1 MKKEKGLINLLLTLI
16 TIILIFIVIFFGYL
30 VYIDYFGDATL
41 VIGEAG
47 YPIIEN
53 TNVSQREDNNEP
65 IGEIDISDTS
75 IQQDNSFSENFFY
88 SQLSDSAK
96 LIYTELYK
104 NKENLK
110 TGTFTVQFGD
120 SFKDILSQE
129 NGSDKLKEEYQSA
142 IEAFTYEN
150 PDVFYLDV
158 TKMYINIEMIKRL
171 FTTKYNVYINSY
183 QDPNYLAEP
192 FYSKENVDKCQA
204 EIESVRDEILAKI
217 EGKNVIEKIRYIH
230 NYLIDNI
237 EYEQS
242 IQKDNIYNIYGALV
256 QHESVCEGYAK
267 ACQYLLDSAGIEN
280 IIVTGTAT
288 NNNGETENH
297 AWNYVKIN
305 DAWYALDVT
314 WDDPI
319 IIGGGNL
326 SDEIRYQ
333 YFLKGSNTMNKNHY
347 VSNKFTDNGKE
358 FNLPKLSPIDYRY

>member
-1 MKKEKGLINLLLTLI
+1 MRKEKGFINLLLSLI
-16 TIILIFIVIFFGYL
+16 TIILLLVVIFFGYL
-30 VYIDYFGDATL
+30 VYVDYFGEATI

-53 TNVSQREDNNEP
+53 SNVSEREENEEP
-65 IGEIDISDTS
+65 IGNIDISNTS
-75 IQQDNSFSENFFY
+75 QQDNTYSDNFFY

-110 TGTFTVQFGD
+110 TGTYTVQFGD
-120 SFKDILSQE
+120 AFKDILSQE

-183 QDPNYLAEP
+183 QDSNYLAEP
-192 FYSKENVDKCQA
+192 FYSKENIDECQA
-204 EIESVRDEILAKI
+204 QIESVRDNILSNI
-217 EGKNVIEKIRYIH
+217 EGKSTVDKIRYIH

-237 EYEQS
+237 QYDQT
-242 IQKDNIYNIYGALV
+242 IQKDNIYNIYRALV
-256 QHESVCEGYAK
+256 QHVSVCEGYAK
-267 ACQYLLDSAGIEN
+267 ALQYLLSSAGIEN
-280 IIVTGTAT
+280 VIVTGIAT

-297 AWNYVKIN
+297 AWNYVKIGS
-305 DAWYALDVT
+305 AWYALDVT

-319 IIGGGNL
+319 IIGGGKIN
-326 SDEIRYQ
+326 DKIRYQ
-333 YFLKGSNTMNKNHY
+333 YFLKGSRTMDENHY
-347 VSNKFTDNGKE
+347 LSNQFTENGME
-358 FNLPKLSPIDYRY
+358 FEFPKLSITDYNI

>member
-1 MKKEKGLINLLLTLI
+1 MRKEKGFINLLLSLI
-16 TIILIFIVIFFGYL
+16 TIILLLVVIFFGYL
-30 VYIDYFGDATL
+30 VYVDYFGEATI

-53 TNVSQREDNNEP
+53 SNVSEREENEEP
-65 IGEIDISDTS
+65 IGNIDISNTS
-75 IQQDNSFSENFFY
+75 QQDNTYSDNFFY

-110 TGTFTVQFGD
+110 TGTYTVQFGD
-120 SFKDILSQE
+120 AFKDILSQE

-183 QDPNYLAEP
+183 QDSNYLAEP
-192 FYSKENVDKCQA
+192 FYSKENIDECQA
-204 EIESVRDEILAKI
+204 QIESVRDNILSNI
-217 EGKNVIEKIRYIH
+217 EGKSTVDKIRYIH

-237 EYEQS
+237 QYDQTV
-242 IQKDNIYNIYGALV
+242 QKDNIYNIYGALV
-256 QHESVCEGYAK
+256 LKEGVCEGYAK
-267 ACQYLLDSAGIEN
+267 ALQYLLSSAGIEN

-297 AWNYVKIN
+297 AWNYVKIGN
-305 DAWYALDVT
+305 AWYALDVT

-319 IIGGGNL
+319 IIGGGKIN
-326 SDEIRYQ
+326 DKIRYQ
-333 YFLKGSNTMNKNHY
+333 YFLKGSRTMDENHY
-347 VSNKFTDNGKE
+347 LSNQFTENGME
-358 FNLPKLSPIDYRY
+358 FEFPKLSITDYNI

>member
-1 MKKEKGLINLLLTLI
+1 MRKEKGFINLLLSLI
-16 TIILIFIVIFFGYL
+16 TIILLLVVIFFGYL
-30 VYIDYFGDATL
+30 VYVDYFGEATI

-53 TNVSQREDNNEP
+53 SNVSEREENEEP
-65 IGEIDISDTS
+65 IGNIDISNTS
-75 IQQDNSFSENFFY
+75 QQDNTYSDNFFY

-110 TGTFTVQFGD
+110 TGTYTVQFGD
-120 SFKDILSQE
+120 AFKDILSQE

-183 QDPNYLAEP
+183 QDSNYLAEP
-192 FYSKENVDKCQA
+192 FYSKENIDECQA
-204 EIESVRDEILAKI
+204 QIESVRDNILSNI
-217 EGKNVIEKIRYIH
+217 EGKSTVDKIRYIH
-230 NYLIDNI
+230 NYLIDNVQ
-237 EYEQS
+237 YDQTV
-242 IQKDNIYNIYGALV
+242 QKDNIYNIYGALV
-256 QHESVCEGYAK
+256 LKEGVCEGYAK
-267 ACQYLLDSAGIEN
+267 ALQYLLSSAGIEN

-297 AWNYVKIN
+297 AWNYVKIGS
-305 DAWYALDVT
+305 AWYALDVT

-319 IIGGGNL
+319 IIGGGKIN
-326 SDEIRYQ
+326 DKIRYQ
-333 YFLKGSNTMNKNHY
+333 YFLKGSRTMDENHY
-347 VSNKFTDNGKE
+347 LSNQFTENGME
-358 FNLPKLSPIDYRY
+358 FEFPKLSITDYNI

>member
-1 MKKEKGLINLLLTLI
+1 MRKEKGFINLLLSLI
-16 TIILIFIVIFFGYL
+16 TIILLLVVIFFGYL
-30 VYIDYFGDATL
+30 VYVDYFGEATI

-53 TNVSQREDNNEP
+53 SNVSEREENEEP
-65 IGEIDISDTS
+65 IGNIDISNTS
-75 IQQDNSFSENFFY
+75 QQDNTYSDNFFY

-110 TGTFTVQFGD
+110 TGTYTVQFGD
-120 SFKDILSQE
+120 AFKDILSQE

-183 QDPNYLAEP
+183 QDSNYLAEP
-192 FYSKENVDKCQA
+192 FYSKENIDECQA
-204 EIESVRDEILAKI
+204 QIESVRDNILSNI
-217 EGKNVIEKIRYIH
+217 EGKSTVDKIRYIH

-237 EYEQS
+237 QYDQT

-256 QHESVCEGYAK
+256 QHVSVCEGYAK
-267 ACQYLLDSAGIEN
+267 ALQYLLSSAGIEN
-280 IIVTGTAT
+280 VIVTGIAT

-297 AWNYVKIN
+297 AWNYVKIGN
-305 DAWYALDVT
+305 AWYALDVT

-319 IIGGGNL
+319 IIGGGKIN
-326 SDEIRYQ
+326 DKIRYQ
-333 YFLKGSNTMNKNHY
+333 YFLKGSRTMDENHY
-347 VSNKFTDNGKE
+347 LSNQFTENGME
-358 FNLPKLSPIDYRY
+358 FEFPKLSITDYNI

>member
-1 MKKEKGLINLLLTLI
+1 MRKEKGFINLLLSLI
-16 TIILIFIVIFFGYL
+16 TIILLLVVIFFGYL
-30 VYIDYFGDATL
+30 VYVDYFGEATI

-53 TNVSQREDNNEP
+53 SNVSEREENEEP
-65 IGEIDISDTS
+65 IGNIDISNTS
-75 IQQDNSFSENFFY
+75 QQDNTYSDNFFY

-110 TGTFTVQFGD
+110 TGTYTVQFGD
-120 SFKDILSQE
+120 AFKDILSQE

-183 QDPNYLAEP
+183 QDSNYLAEP
-192 FYSKENVDKCQA
+192 FYSKENIDECQA
-204 EIESVRDEILAKI
+204 QIESVRDNILSNI
-217 EGKNVIEKIRYIH
+217 EGKSTVDKIRYIH
-230 NYLIDNI
+230 NYLIDNVQ
-237 EYEQS
+237 YDQTV
-242 IQKDNIYNIYGALV
+242 QKDNIYNIYGALV
-256 QHESVCEGYAK
+256 LKEGVCEGYAK
-267 ACQYLLDSAGIEN
+267 ALQYLLSSAGIEN

-297 AWNYVKIN
+297 AWNYVKIGN
-305 DAWYALDVT
+305 AWYALDVT

-319 IIGGGNL
+319 IIGGGKIN
-326 SDEIRYQ
+326 DKIRYQ
-333 YFLKGSNTMNKNHY
+333 YFLKGSRTMDENHY
-347 VSNKFTDNGKE
+347 LSNQFTENGME
-358 FNLPKLSPIDYRY
+358 FEFPKLSITDYNI

>member
-1 MKKEKGLINLLLTLI
+1 MRKEKGFINLLLSLI
-16 TIILIFIVIFFGYL
+16 TIILLLVVIFFGYL
-30 VYIDYFGDATL
+30 VYVDYFGEATI

-53 TNVSQREDNNEP
+53 SNVSEREENEEP
-65 IGEIDISDTS
+65 IGNIDISNTS
-75 IQQDNSFSENFFY
+75 QQDNTYSDNFFY

-110 TGTFTVQFGD
+110 TGTYTVQFGD
-120 SFKDILSQE
+120 AFKDILSQE

-183 QDPNYLAEP
+183 QDSNYLAEP
-192 FYSKENVDKCQA
+192 FYSKENIDECQA
-204 EIESVRDEILAKI
+204 QIESVRDNILSNI
-217 EGKNVIEKIRYIH
+217 EGKSTVDKIRYIH
-230 NYLIDNI
+230 NYLIDNVQ
-237 EYEQS
+237 YDQTV
-242 IQKDNIYNIYGALV
+242 QKDNIYNIYGALV
-256 QHESVCEGYAK
+256 LKEGVCEGYAK
-267 ACQYLLDSAGIEN
+267 ALQYLLSSAGIEN
-280 IIVTGTAT
+280 VIVTGIAT

-297 AWNYVKIN
+297 AWNYVKIGS
-305 DAWYALDVT
+305 AWYALDVT

-319 IIGGGNL
+319 IIGGGKIN
-326 SDEIRYQ
+326 DKIRYQ
-333 YFLKGSNTMNKNHY
+333 YFLKGSRTMDENHY
-347 VSNKFTDNGKE
+347 LSNQFTENGME
-358 FNLPKLSPIDYRY
+358 FEFPKLSITDYNI

>member
-1 MKKEKGLINLLLTLI
+1 MRKEKGFINLLLSLI
-16 TIILIFIVIFFGYL
+16 TIILLLVVIFFGYL
-30 VYIDYFGDATL
+30 VYVDYFGEATI

-53 TNVSQREDNNEP
+53 SNVSEREENEEP
-65 IGEIDISDTS
+65 IGNIDISNTS
-75 IQQDNSFSENFFY
+75 QQDNTYSDNFFY

-110 TGTFTVQFGD
+110 TGTYTVQFGD
-120 SFKDILSQE
+120 AFKDILSQE

-183 QDPNYLAEP
+183 QDSNYLAEP
-192 FYSKENVDKCQA
+192 FYSKENIDECQA
-204 EIESVRDEILAKI
+204 QIEIVRDKILSNI
-217 EGKNVIEKIRYIH
+217 EGKSTVDKIRYIH
-230 NYLIDNI
+230 NYLIDNVQ
-237 EYEQS
+237 YDQTV
-242 IQKDNIYNIYGALV
+242 QKDNIYNIYGALV
-256 QHESVCEGYAK
+256 LKEGVCEGYAK
-267 ACQYLLDSAGIEN
+267 ALQYLLSSAGIEN

-297 AWNYVKIN
+297 AWNYVKIGN
-305 DAWYALDVT
+305 AWYALDVT

-319 IIGGGNL
+319 IIGGGKIN
-326 SDEIRYQ
+326 DKIRYQ
-333 YFLKGSNTMNKNHY
+333 YFLKGSRTMDENHY
-347 VSNKFTDNGKE
+347 LSNQFTENGME
-358 FNLPKLSPIDYRY
+358 FEFPKLSITDYNI

>member
-1 MKKEKGLINLLLTLI
+1 MRKEKGFINLLLSLI
-16 TIILIFIVIFFGYL
+16 TIILLLVVIFFGYL
-30 VYIDYFGDATL
+30 VYVDYFGEATI

-53 TNVSQREDNNEP
+53 SNVSEREENEEP
-65 IGEIDISDTS
+65 IGNIDISNTS
-75 IQQDNSFSENFFY
+75 QQDNTYSDNFFY

-110 TGTFTVQFGD
+110 TGTYTVQFGD
-120 SFKDILSQE
+120 AFKDILSQE

-183 QDPNYLAEP
+183 QDSNYLAEP
-192 FYSKENVDKCQA
+192 FYSKENIDECQA
-204 EIESVRDEILAKI
+204 QIESVRDNILSNI
-217 EGKNVIEKIRYIH
+217 EGKSTVDKIRYIH

-237 EYEQS
+237 QYDQT

-256 QHESVCEGYAK
+256 QHVSVCEGYAK
-267 ACQYLLDSAGIEN
+267 AFQYLLNSAGTEN

-297 AWNYVKIN
+297 AWNYVKIGN
-305 DAWYALDVT
+305 AWYALDVT

-319 IIGGGNL
+319 IIGGGKIN
-326 SDEIRYQ
+326 DKIRYQ
-333 YFLKGSNTMNKNHY
+333 YFLKGSRTMDENHY
-347 VSNKFTDNGKE
+347 LSNQFTENGME
-358 FNLPKLSPIDYRY
+358 FEFPKLSITDYNI

>member
-1 MKKEKGLINLLLTLI
+1 MRKEKGFINLLLSLI
-16 TIILIFIVIFFGYL
+16 TIILLLVVIFFGYL
-30 VYIDYFGDATL
+30 VYVDYFGEATI

-53 TNVSQREDNNEP
+53 SNVSEREENEEP
-65 IGEIDISDTS
+65 IGNIDISNTS
-75 IQQDNSFSENFFY
+75 QQDNTYSDNFFY

-110 TGTFTVQFGD
+110 TGTYTVQFGD
-120 SFKDILSQE
+120 AFKDILSQE

-183 QDPNYLAEP
+183 QDSNYLAEP
-192 FYSKENVDKCQA
+192 FYSKENIDECQA
-204 EIESVRDEILAKI
+204 QIESVRDNILSNI
-217 EGKNVIEKIRYIH
+217 EGKSTVDKIRYIH

-237 EYEQS
+237 QYDQT

-256 QHESVCEGYAK
+256 QHVSVCEGYAK
-267 ACQYLLDSAGIEN
+267 ALQYLLSSAGIEN
-280 IIVTGTAT
+280 VIVTGIAT

-297 AWNYVKIN
+297 AWNYVKIGS
-305 DAWYALDVT
+305 AWYALDVT

-319 IIGGGNL
+319 IIGGGKIN
-326 SDEIRYQ
+326 DKIRYQ
-333 YFLKGSNTMNKNHY
+333 YFLKGSRTMDENHY
-347 VSNKFTDNGKE
+347 LSNQFTENGME
-358 FNLPKLSPIDYRY
+358 FEFPKLSITDYNI